1 MTRRAFSVSLY
12 CRHEG
17 AVLLVK
23 HKRLGMWLPI
33 GGELEPGETPMEA
46 ACRELEEETGH
57 TEHMFPV
64 IHKVHGA
71 PQGLLLYEEHDAGDK
86 GLHMNFAF
94 LVEVPHK
101 GLAPNREFTGHVWVE
116 SYTEIPQGCP
126 QNVREA
132 MPFALTV
139 GV

>member
-1 MTRRAFSVSLY
+1 MKRRAFSVSLY

-17 AVLLVK
+17 SVLLVK
-23 HKRLGMWLPI
+23 HKRLGMWLPV

-57 TEHMFPV
+57 TEYLFPV
-64 IHKVHGA
+64 IHKVLGA
-71 PQGLLLYEEHDAGDK
+71 PQGLLLYEEHNVGAK

-94 LVEVPHK
+94 LVEVPSK
-101 GLAPNREFTGHVWVE
+101 DLPPNREFTGHIWVE
-116 SYTEIPQGCP
+116 SLTEVPPGCP
-126 QNVREA
+126 QNVQEA
-132 MPFALTV
+132 LAFALTV

>member
-1 MTRRAFSVSLY
+1 MKRKAFSVSLY

-17 AVLLVK
+17 AVLLVM
-23 HKRLGMWLPI
+23 HKRLKMWLPI

-46 ACRELEEETGH
+46 ACRELKEETGH
-57 TEHMFPV
+57 TNGRFPV
-64 IHKVHGA
+64 IHKVFGA

-94 LVEVPHK
+94 LVEVPDK
-101 GLAPNREFTGHVWVE
+101 NLPPNPDFTGHIWVE
-116 SYTEIPQGCP
+116 SFTDVPQSCP
-126 QNVREA
+126 QNVLEA